1 MYVQVTHGSPQ
12 ELPKGVLRACLT
24 LLLPT
29 DEGGEPVMC
38 AHVHGGRRG
47 TTSDRADTVLLQAVQ
62 GPGPT
67 RTRRE
72 HHVRVQGQRGHLPPG
87 KVAGL
92 GIQDGQFLIVAFP
105 CCVGYIHFSCSEP
118 LMFHFQFIL
127 ENYEGSI
134 FKR

>member
-29 DEGGEPVMC
+29 DEGGEPVVC

-47 TTSDRADTVLLQAVQ
+47 ATSDRANTVLLQAVQ
-62 GPGPT
+62 GSGPT

-72 HHVRVQGQRGHLPPG
+72 HHVRVQGQCGHLPPG

-92 GIQDGQFLIVAFP
+92 GIQDRQFFNCRFSLLCRLHPFLI
-105 CCVGYIHFSCSEP
+105 
-118 LMFHFQFIL
+118 L
-127 ENYEGSI
+127 
-134 FKR
+134 